1 MLLSGVWKERCGVWR
16 QDHTTHSELCQE
28 ACQYLWCRLGECLQ
42 CFHHVLK
49 RGLRVISS
57 KGPGHSPGPCLPEDE
72 GTVHNRLVWN
82 FPHDLTNNWPHV
94 NAMLIFNHIKMLKW
108 RRYTE
113 LLEKQSSQMSHRW
126 WKNGCYNAVTQTV
139 LLNMIVGWCNV
150 VTVSLVQKMLHSNVA
165 DPQWWI
171 SGWTKKQ
178 NTAVLDCICVVNLI

>member
-1 MLLSGVWKERCGVWR
+1 MLLSGVWKERSGVWR

-82 FPHDLTNNWPHV
+82 VPYDLTNNWLHV
-94 NAMLIFNHIKMLKW
+94 NTMLYSTTLKCWSDVDILNHREAVFTDEPQVVEK
-108 RRYTE
+108 R
-113 LLEKQSSQMSHRW
+113 LLQC
-126 WKNGCYNAVTQTV
+126 CYPNRSAEY
-139 LLNMIVGWCNV
+139 
-150 VTVSLVQKMLHSNVA
+150 
-165 DPQWWI
+165 
-171 SGWTKKQ
+171 
-178 NTAVLDCICVVNLI
+178 DCWVM